1 MKPVSR
7 SPPPPT
13 AHRRERTLCSLLST
27 QHFHTP
33 QLALILETKETS
45 DPCSGTSL
53 PRTKALQTPASHPLA
68 PPPSKHYTPQSS
80 NCLSPFQPA
89 KPHM

>member
-33 QLALILETKETS
+33 QLALILETKVR
-45 DPCSGTSL
+45 DK
-53 PRTKALQTPASHPLA
+53 RPLLWDESA
-68 PPPSKHYTPQSS
+68 QD
-80 NCLSPFQPA
+80 
-89 KPHM
+89 